1 MKSNGLNSVN
11 LVKSELAFRID
22 RDLLTLVFVRE
33 GLDEQTALIASGRI
47 AKVHKIPVGP
57 SLFK

>member
-1 MKSNGLNSVN
+1 VN
-11 LVKSELAFRID
+11 PVKSKLAFRID
-22 RDLLTLVFVRE
+22 RDALVLAFVNE

>member
-1 MKSNGLNSVN
+1 MQLTRV
-11 LVKSELAFRID
+11 AFRID

-33 GLDEQTALIASGRI
+33 GLDEQTALIALGRI
-47 AKVHKIPVGP
+47 AKVHKIPGGP

>member
-1 MKSNGLNSVN
+1 MNP
-11 LVKSELAFRID
+11 VKSELAFRID

-33 GLDEQTALIASGRI
+33 GLDEQTALVASGRI

-57 SLFK
+57 SLRLFK